1 MSTITNRVLEKSTGF
16 THTQIKRWAVAFLKP
31 DRTAGQHSGV
41 ERTYSFEQAL
51 MIYMGGYLVRDLKF
65 TLKDAKQIL
74 NDLNTW
80 IDRKGWVIS
89 RWVELRK
96 SGEGSAYVPN
106 FNFPWLALH
115 IDIGHGNEKNQMFFY
130 RAKIVSVQKK
140 KRKHGFWQEEYAI
153 EDFGAS
159 SPELSVSFRSIDIDV
174 IVRKLANLIAQN
186 Y

>member
-31 DRTAGQHSGV
+31 DRSAGQHSGV
-41 ERTYSFEQAL
+41 SRTYSFEQAL
-51 MIYMGGYLVRDLKF
+51 TIYMGGYLVRDLKF

-80 IDRKGWVIS
+80 INGKGWVIS
-89 RWVELRK
+89 RWVEFQK
-96 SGEGSAYVPN
+96 SRFGSDYVAV

-115 IDIGHGNEKNQMFFY
+115 IDIGLGSKKRFFY
-130 RAKIVSVQKK
+130 RAKIVHEIKKK
-140 KRKHGFWQEEYAI
+140 KRHGFWSEEYQF
-153 EDFGAS
+153 EDFW
-159 SPELSVSFRSIDIDV
+159 ELSPVPIMSFRSIDIDV
-174 IVRKLANLIAQN
+174 IVNKLANLIAQN